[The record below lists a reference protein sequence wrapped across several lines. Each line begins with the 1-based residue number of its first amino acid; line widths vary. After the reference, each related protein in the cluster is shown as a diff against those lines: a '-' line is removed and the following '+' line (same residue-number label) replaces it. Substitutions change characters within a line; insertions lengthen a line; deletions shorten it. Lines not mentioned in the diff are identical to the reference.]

1 MLASMLVV
9 VMAPCLVAMSVVVLV
24 LLKVPQLV
32 EMLVFVLVVGRAL
45 Q

>member
-1 MLASMLVV
+1 MASMLVV
-9 VMAPCLVAMSVVVLV
+9 VMAPCLVAMLVVVLV